1 MQFYLNKNK
10 KQQHYDDIMGEKNKV
25 FTQSVPV
32 FTVLL
37 RPFDT
42 DKYTFSHEET
52 NRYYVIINKLVSELN
67 KSSKIGMRQKRQGES
82 ERKHVQDLLHKLQ
95 MKIQSLYGEII
106 NIIKGKKGNIRTLFG
121 GRCNFTSRNVI
132 VADPSLRIDQVR
144 LPYSALLEL
153 LQQSIV
159 NILMK
164 TYNISNSDAYDRW
177 YHAQLK
183 KDPAI
188 IAIIKSIIKNSTP
201 EHYGIPILINR
212 NPY

>member
-1 MQFYLNKNK
+1 MK
-10 KQQHYDDIMGEKNKV
+10 
-25 FTQSVPV
+25 
-32 FTVLL
+32 
-37 RPFDT
+37 
-42 DKYTFSHEET
+42 
-52 NRYYVIINKLVSELN
+52 
-67 KSSKIGMRQKRQGES
+67 QKRDEEP
-82 ERKHVQDLLHKLQ
+82 ERKYIQDLLYKLQ
-95 MKIQSLYGEII
+95 MKIQGLYTEII

-183 KDPAI
+183 KDPVI
-188 IAIIKSIIKNSTP
+188 ISIIESIIKNSTS